1 MKKYLFP
8 HGAQRIAIAIFVTS
22 MLTMFV
28 MTFVLLWNHIS
39 YSSISYSR
47 TLISVLGVTS
57 QLSLLVAILS
67 KEKIEDEFISSLR
80 LNAVSIAAVLGFV
93 YIIILNVIQMVLP
106 AEAYISFK
114 EWRMNHF
121 WNGRLYMSLAIL
133 YFIILKVSLRKN
145 R

>member
-57 QLSLLVAILS
+57 LLSLLVAILS

-106 AEAYISFK
+106 AEAYISFR

-133 YFIILKVSLRKN
+133 YFIILKVSLRIN

>member
-8 HGAQRIAIAIFVTS
+8 HSAQRIAIAIFVTS
-22 MLTMFV
+22 MLTMYV
-28 MTFVLLWNHIS
+28 MTFVLLWNH
-39 YSSISYSR
+39 ISYSR